1 MQKKTECTV
10 NVKDGKVT
18 ITFDCNKNN
27 DIAAIMAK
35 ALQMSG
41 DTCNYKAVG
50 KIEVPAD
57 SVIPAQGMDYAATKM
72 KEN

>member
-10 NVKDGKVT
+10 NVNDGKVT

-50 KIEVPAD
+50 KIDVP
-57 SVIPAQGMDYAATKM
+57 SEYTSQFLINTF
-72 KEN
+72 NFSNF